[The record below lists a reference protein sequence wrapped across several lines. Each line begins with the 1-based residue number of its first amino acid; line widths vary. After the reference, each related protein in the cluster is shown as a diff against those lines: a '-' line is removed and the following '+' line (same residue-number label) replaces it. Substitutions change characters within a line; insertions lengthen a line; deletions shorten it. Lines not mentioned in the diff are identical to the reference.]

1 MDDFRSSPSP
11 AIVLAV
17 LALVFAIAGSAVA
30 GTAGLSSKITKSKV
44 RSIAAKQADRRI
56 TERAP
61 GLSVDRAS
69 TADNARNLGGRP
81 AGDYALAES
90 EPFHT
95 VGQAGEPPFESGW
108 SNLGGG
114 RSVAAFYKNSQDRV
128 YLKGVLSGTT
138 STTAFTLPAVTGRR
152 SSCSCLVAIRVAAS
166 TSSRT
171 DRSCPSALDL
181 RRRRDLR
188 SLLPAAVASGR

>member
-114 RSVAAFYKNSQDRV
+114 RSVAAFYKDSQDRV

-138 STTAFTLPAVTGRR
+138 STTAFTLPAGYRP
-152 SSCSCLVAIRVAAS
+152 SEQLFMPVAIGGGLNVFPDGQVVPVCTTCGAVGIDGLSFR
-166 TSSRT
+166 
-171 DRSCPSALDL
+171 
-181 RRRRDLR
+181 
-188 SLLPAAVASGR
+188 LP